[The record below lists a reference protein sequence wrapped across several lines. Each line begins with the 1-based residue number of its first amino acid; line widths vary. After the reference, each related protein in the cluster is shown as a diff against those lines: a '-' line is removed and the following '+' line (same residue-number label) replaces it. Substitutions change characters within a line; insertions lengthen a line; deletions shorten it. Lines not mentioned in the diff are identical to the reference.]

1 MNEIFKFSNIN
12 KNYKTRKNKTFMI
25 ELSLSKNKL
34 NNRNICY
41 FGPNIW
47 NELPDYLRSI
57 TFYSFFKI
65 YLESF
70 VVCKS

>member
-1 MNEIFKFSNIN
+1 MNVIFKFSNIN
-12 KNYKTRKNKTFMI
+12 NNYKTRKNKTFMM
-25 ELSLSKNKL
+25 EPSLSKNKL

-57 TFYSFFKI
+57 TSYRFLKI
-65 YLESF
+65 YLKSF
-70 VVCKS
+70 LVRKL